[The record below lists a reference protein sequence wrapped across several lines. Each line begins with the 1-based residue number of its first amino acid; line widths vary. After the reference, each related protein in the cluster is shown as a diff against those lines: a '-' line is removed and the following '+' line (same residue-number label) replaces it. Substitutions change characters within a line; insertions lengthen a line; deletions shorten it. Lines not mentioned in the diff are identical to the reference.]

1 MAATFETYFDF
12 LGRLGHTLEQLT
24 ELARQKSIAVRHDD
38 LMAVNDCMKQ
48 EQVLSLSLRGMEAKR
63 TKLVSELGL
72 DGVPLSALPTRCPEE
87 LRMRAREVSESL
99 RSKFNVYTSA
109 AEVARST
116 LECNLHEI
124 EKMMAETAGTPPER
138 NFADIRA

>member
-1 MAATFETYFDF
+1 METTFESYFDF

-24 ELARQKSIAVRHDD
+24 ELARQKALAVRNDD
-38 LMAVNDCMKQ
+38 LVAVSDCMKQ

-63 TKLVSELGL
+63 TKMLNDLNL
-72 DGVPLSALPTRCPEE
+72 DGVPLSGLPAHCPEE

-99 RSKFNVYTSA
+99 RAKYNVYTSA
-109 AEVARST
+109 ADVARNT

-124 EKMMAETAGTPPER
+124 EKMMAETTGAPPER
-138 NFADIRA
+138 GFADIRA